1 MTLTDLTTIEHLE
14 RCLDGSE
21 TCTYELPGTT
31 DERSSWIQ
39 TTLVQFRYTS
49 LGTRDRGVV
58 IRSLLK
64 VSGSSRHQLTRLI
77 RQSVTTGRC
86 TCRQRTTRGFSR
98 RSTQADV
105 LLLAELDRLHDTPC
119 GAVIKKE
126 CERALA
132 QGDDRCERL
141 AAISVSHID
150 TLRTSTTDQR
160 QRRQFTTPHSKPA
173 PIGERRRAS
182 RGSLRVDRVHQGD
195 QDTRTGVSHIT
206 LVDEVTQFEI
216 CVSVERISEA
226 SVTPALELAMAR
238 LPFRIRG
245 FHSDTGSECIN
256 KTVAKLLDTLLVE
269 FTKSRTRHS
278 HDNALVE
285 STHGSVVRTLCGSQ
299 HIPQH
304 WASQIND
311 ALLEPMYRSVNV
323 HRPCLFPLTIT
334 DAQGKQIKR
343 DPSER
348 LMTPFEQLCAIEEID
363 THLTDGQSLEA
374 LHEYAQAVTDTQA
387 AEALQTARHTLFTAI
402 FKQA

>member
-49 LGTRDRGVV
+49 LGTSDRGVV
-58 IRSLLK
+58 VRSLLK

-77 RQSVTTGRC
+77 RQYVTPGRC
-86 TCRQRTTRGFSR
+86 TRRQRTTRGFSR

-182 RGSLRVDRVHQGD
+182 RGSLRVDRVHQGSRCHND
-195 QDTRTGVSHIT
+195 QGASTEADSGTVGCSRRNACGGANTSVSI
-206 LVDEVTQFEI
+206 
-216 CVSVERISEA
+216 
-226 SVTPALELAMAR
+226 
-238 LPFRIRG
+238 
-245 FHSDTGSECIN
+245 
-256 KTVAKLLDTLLVE
+256 KT
-269 FTKSRTRHS
+269 
-278 HDNALVE
+278 
-285 STHGSVVRTLCGSQ
+285 
-299 HIPQH
+299 
-304 WASQIND
+304 
-311 ALLEPMYRSVNV
+311 
-323 HRPCLFPLTIT
+323 
-334 DAQGKQIKR
+334 AQVG
-343 DPSER
+343 
-348 LMTPFEQLCAIEEID
+348 
-363 THLTDGQSLEA
+363 G
-374 LHEYAQAVTDTQA
+374 
-387 AEALQTARHTLFTAI
+387 LQEGAGHATN
-402 FKQA
+402 